1 MRARRRMEAC
11 TRVTALVLLFAS
23 CTGGEGRGEPTP
35 TETIPRGGTLRV
47 ELYEN
52 PDLSFTHLSL
62 DPQRGYWYSE
72 WELSRCC
79 LLRTLLSYNGR
90 PTDEGGTVLRPDLAV
105 AMPRVSDDGLTWT
118 FRLKRGLTYGPPFK
132 STEII
137 APDIV
142 RALEREARVGQE
154 TGYAF
159 YYTPIEGFSD
169 VMDGTADSISGLETP
184 DDHTLVV
191 HLSDQTGDLGYLF
204 ALSATAP
211 IPLGADGEASRLGV
225 AGEADYG
232 RFLVSSG
239 PYMVEGS
246 EELDFSVPPGRRRPL
261 SGFVP
266 HESLTLVRNPSWDP
280 RSDRLR
286 PAYPDRIEV
295 TIGMSLEEAAES
307 VRGGRSDV
315 LMNIAPPPQVP
326 LEIIDEY
333 RADQGPGERLLFYP
347 RDNIRYMSMN
357 LALPPLDDVH
367 VRKAINLVV
376 NKAELLQ
383 IGGGRGTA
391 ESATHALPDAVEGNL
406 LLDYDPYHS
415 PGGSG
420 DVKAARRE
428 MALSVYD
435 EDGDGQC
442 DHESCRDVPGVTL
455 SAETVRMQA
464 RSVAENLESIGIA
477 VALRE
482 LPPDELVGMIA
493 DPKTQIGL
501 AINVSW
507 GKDFPGGSGF
517 APLFTGGSPENASLV
532 GASPEVLERSG
543 YSVNSVPSL
552 DDKIEECRTL
562 ISNGQVLCWAE
573 FDQLLMEQVVP
584 WAPLM
589 VEQLTQ
595 ILSDRVVSYSF
606 DQANTMPALDR
617 IAVSPGGERTP

>member
-1 MRARRRMEAC
+1 M
-11 TRVTALVLLFAS
+11 
-23 CTGGEGRGEPTP
+23 P
-35 TETIPRGGTLRV
+35 
-47 ELYEN
+47 
-52 PDLSFTHLSL
+52 
-62 DPQRGYWYSE
+62 
-72 WELSRCC
+72 
-79 LLRTLLSYNGR
+79 
-90 PTDEGGTVLRPDLAV
+90 AV
-105 AMPRVSDDGLTWT
+105 SADGLTWT
-118 FRLKRGLTYGPPFK
+118 FRLKGGLTYAPPLET
-132 STEII
+132 TEIT
-137 APDIV
+137 APDVV

-191 HLSDQTGDLGYLF
+191 HLSEPTGDLGFLF
-204 ALSATAP
+204 ALPATAP
-211 IPLGADGEASRLGV
+211 IPPGADGEASRLGV

-246 EELDFSVPPGRRRPL
+246 EELDFSVPPERRIPL

-266 HESLTLVRNPSWDP
+266 RESLTLVRNPSWDP

-286 PAYPDRIEV
+286 PAYPDRIEIG
-295 TIGMSLEEAAES
+295 IGMSLEEAAES
-307 VRGGRSDV
+307 VRDGRSDV
-315 LMNIAPPPQVP
+315 LMNISPPPQVP
-326 LEIIDEY
+326 IEIIDEY
-333 RADQGPGERLLFYP
+333 RADPGLDERLSFHP

-376 NKAELLQ
+376 DKAALLR
-383 IGGGRGTA
+383 IGGGRGIA
-391 ESATHALPDAVEGNL
+391 EPATHALPDATQANL
-406 LLDYDPYHS
+406 LLDYNPYAS

-420 DVKAARRE
+420 DVEAARRE
-428 MALSVYD
+428 MALSAYD

-455 SAETVRMQA
+455 SVRTIRLQA
-464 RSVAENLESIGIA
+464 RSVAEDLESIGIT

-482 LPPDELVGMIA
+482 LLPDELFSMIE
-493 DPKTQIGL
+493 DPTTQIGL
-501 AINVSW
+501 AINISW

-517 APLFTGGSPENASLV
+517 AALFTGGSPSNASLI

-543 YSVNSVPSL
+543 YPVTTVPSV
-552 DDKIEECRTL
+552 DDKMEECRTL
-562 ISNGQVLCWAE
+562 ISDRQVPCWAE
-573 FDQLLMEQVVP
+573 LDQLLMEQVVP
-584 WAPLM
+584 WAPLL
-589 VEQLTQ
+589 VENLAQ

-606 DQANTMPALDR
+606 DQAYTMPALDR
-617 IAVSPGGERTP
+617 IAVSPGA